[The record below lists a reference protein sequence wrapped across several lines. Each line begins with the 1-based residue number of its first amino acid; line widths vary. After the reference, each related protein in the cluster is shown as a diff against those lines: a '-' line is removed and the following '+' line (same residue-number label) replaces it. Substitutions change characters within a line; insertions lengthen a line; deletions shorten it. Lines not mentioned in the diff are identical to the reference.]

1 MYAFFFS
8 IASKVMASSDNGGDD
23 AGDAGIASA
32 MDAELASI
40 ESDLSEVARQMA
52 ALQNRKAT
60 LEKKR
65 TKLKE
70 RMLRAATEKLHR
82 RDWEN
87 ESEDIN

>member
-1 MYAFFFS
+1 
-8 IASKVMASSDNGGDD
+8 MASSDNGGDD
-23 AGDAGIASA
+23 AGDAGTASA

-52 ALQNRKAT
+52 ALQNRKAS

-65 TKLKE
+65 AKLKE

-87 ESEDIN
+87 ESEDVN